1 MSAILNTTEP
11 IFPQYRKY
19 PNNKSYFKI
28 LSATAWEEIQVIG
41 SKHILHHFTVKILPD
56 RNFINDMINDYHS
69 NWEVITEKE
78 YEDERGKCG
87 E

>member
-1 MSAILNTTEP
+1 MEAIY
-11 IFPQYRKY
+11 PQYRKY

-41 SKHILHHFTVKILPD
+41 KKHILHNFTVKIMPD
-56 RNFINDMINDYHS
+56 RNFIHDMTFDYQN

-78 YEDERGKCG
+78 YEEQHSKCK